1 MGYYSKR
8 PRNDWGAHRK
18 TELAVTVIIVAIV
31 LGTLAV
37 FLLVYHDLPLRT
49 P

>member
-1 MGYYSKR
+1 VGYHSKR
-8 PRNDWGAHRK
+8 PRNDWGENRK
-18 TELAVTVIIVAIV
+18 TELAVTIIVLAIV

-37 FLLVYHDLPLRT
+37 FLLVYHDVPLRT